1 MKGKVRTMKALLL
14 NVQENR
20 VEQVNPC
27 ELEDYYELIGCK
39 TIDIAN
45 RSIAGKRY
53 DIICDDE
60 GLLVENHKISAID
73 GLGQPMLVGNLIIAG
88 EADAEGNLTALS
100 DADIEHIQ
108 ANINMMRT
116 RKCPKRYCMLCQV
129 EY

>member
-1 MKGKVRTMKALLL
+1 MKALLL

-27 ELEDYYELIGCK
+27 GLEDYYKSIGCR

-60 GLLVENHKISAID
+60 GLFVEDPKISAID

-88 EADAEGNLTALS
+88 EADADGNLTDLS

-108 ANINMMRT
+108 ANIKMIRT
-116 RKCPKRYCMLCQV
+116 RKRPQGYYMLRQV